1 MCAARRVCLTSR
13 PIERS
18 SCASFRTMSRFR
30 ASIRVMVLM
39 CVVILLT
46 ACGGSDDP
54 ASLDGRWDG
63 GEDWGEVIIDG
74 LEGTYSST
82 FGAELGTI
90 SLTKVSDSEYE
101 GTWNEGETLR
111 FGTLELT
118 LESNSEV
125 TGRWT
130 ADPDSDIAGSSGG
143 LLVWER

>member
-1 MCAARRVCLTSR
+1 MQALTRVLVALTL
-13 PIERS
+13 
-18 SCASFRTMSRFR
+18 A
-30 ASIRVMVLM
+30 
-39 CVVILLT
+39 LLVA

-82 FGAELGTI
+82 FGADLGTI
-90 SLTKVSDSEYE
+90 SLTKISDTEYE

-118 LESNSEV
+118 LESDSEV
-125 TGRWT
+125 TGQWT
-130 ADPDSDIAGSSGG
+130 ADPESELSGSSGG
-143 LLVWER
+143 PLVWER